1 MGSQCSLRE
10 RYVRSVAPLS
20 QSRRMSQLNFLVM
33 AAAYSSSSWGNGTTA
48 DFGKLGRKNTRDCFG
63 QKKTKR
69 GQKRQK
75 SDKKSRNHS
84 AGRLTRGIDS
94 IRFDSIRSDPIS
106 GFRRNAAIQMP
117 VTTSHLPL
125 LLGFPRKNSGTGPG
139 EPFFFSVIFSMS
151 VGGRRPLDS
160 TGSFLS
166 LRHGLTEVLRL
177 SGSKVVER
185 FRKIASTTT
194 STRVVVLA
202 TSCARNAYSYT
213 SY

>member
-1 MGSQCSLRE
+1 MARRKQKEGKEGKRGKKAIKKQ
-10 RYVRSVAPLS
+10 AP
-20 QSRRMSQLNFLVM
+20 QR
-33 AAAYSSSSWGNGTTA
+33 GTT
-48 DFGKLGRKNTRDCFG
+48 DE
-63 QKKTKR
+63 
-69 GQKRQK
+69 
-75 SDKKSRNHS
+75 
-84 AGRLTRGIDS
+84 RGIDS
-94 IRFDSIRSDPIS
+94 IRFDSIRFDSINPIS

-125 LLGFPRKNSGTGPG
+125 LRGFPRKNSRTGPG

-194 STRVVVLA
+194 SIRVVVLA
-202 TSCARNAYSYT
+202 SINTTLSMHSTHLLRVVVL
-213 SY
+213 